1 MPAVLHRYTELLET
15 CYANPASLHSLGLA
29 SEKILREASRQI
41 RQSTGADASRLT
53 MTSGG
58 SESINLAIKG
68 YLQAN
73 RRLPSRIITSAGEH
87 AATREVLAFLE
98 QQGYVIDRVA
108 LSRDGGVDLDRLA
121 EALGQPAALLTLIH
135 VSNETG
141 AVNPIQPIVRL
152 RNRLQPDL
160 AIHLDSV
167 QAFGKIPVRFDPS
180 GIQMMSGSGHKLG
193 APKGSGWLLHRAK
206 IRLTAQIH
214 GGGQQNGLRG
224 GTENP
229 PLAAATA
236 LALQL
241 SVETL
246 TADEQKIRQLRQRF
260 LDEIRRR
267 SLPVQ
272 PLIPVEGVPQ
282 ILAVTVPGL
291 RAETLVQAMA
301 ARQVFISAGSACSS
315 KKKRLV
321 NEALQAAGL
330 SAEQAMQTVRI
341 SFAGHNTDEEIM
353 TAAKQLQN
361 CLEQLIRV

>member
-1 MPAVLHRYTELLET
+1 M
-15 CYANPASLHSLGLA
+15 
-29 SEKILREASRQI
+29 
-41 RQSTGADASRLT
+41 
-53 MTSGG
+53 
-58 SESINLAIKG
+58 
-68 YLQAN
+68 
-73 RRLPSRIITSAGEH
+73 
-87 AATREVLAFLE
+87 
-98 QQGYVIDRVA
+98 
-108 LSRDGGVDLDRLA
+108 
-121 EALGQPAALLTLIH
+121 
-135 VSNETG
+135 
-141 AVNPIQPIVRL
+141 
-152 RNRLQPDL
+152 
-160 AIHLDSV
+160 
-167 QAFGKIPVRFDPS
+167 
-180 GIQMMSGSGHKLG
+180 
-193 APKGSGWLLHRAK
+193 
-206 IRLTAQIH
+206 
-214 GGGQQNGLRG
+214 
-224 GTENP
+224 
-229 PLAAATA
+229 
-236 LALQL
+236 